1 MADGLFKGIGSAF
14 NRYIGGLLG
23 EDVEKMTP
31 EERRAARMA
40 AIGII
45 GRGMVSPEGGSQAL
59 TAVRAS
65 RQAARDEQE
74 MRRRQ
79 AAAEAALPDISSR
92 IFGGRTGTMIEDVEG
107 GPATPLMAR
116 RAPTA
121 AGAREAIGMMY
132 GTQAGRDVATMA
144 PGLMTAAQEQMK
156 PGEFVYQN
164 VPGIGLVSVS
174 KTNPS
179 DVRIVQKVGRE
190 PAAPAKPELKAIRLA
205 NGMMQDMWIAPG
217 QNESQGVRVGAPYV
231 PKGADGETLNAR
243 QRTGVAM
250 TQDAAVNYA
259 VNVTGLPKAEIEKM
273 SPAQVEAAII
283 KRGGRVLQG
292 GTARIVSG
300 LPVVGDFA
308 STFVAA
314 ANADLLGPAAQG
326 AAGIANLQ
334 NPSGTITGADLTA
347 AGTQFPN
354 AMMPIE
360 TQAQMIRSLLEQSR
374 QIEQYDANGN
384 KVR

>member
-1 MADGLFKGIGSAF
+1 
-14 NRYIGGLLG
+14 
-23 EDVEKMTP
+23 
-31 EERRAARMA
+31 
-40 AIGII
+40 
-45 GRGMVSPEGGSQAL
+45 
-59 TAVRAS
+59 
-65 RQAARDEQE
+65 
-74 MRRRQ
+74 
-79 AAAEAALPDISSR
+79 
-92 IFGGRTGTMIEDVEG
+92 MIEDVES

-179 DVRIVQKVGRE
+179 DVRVVQKVGRE

-300 LPVVGDFA
+300 LPVIGDFA

-334 NPSGTITGADLTA
+334 NPSGTITGTDLTA